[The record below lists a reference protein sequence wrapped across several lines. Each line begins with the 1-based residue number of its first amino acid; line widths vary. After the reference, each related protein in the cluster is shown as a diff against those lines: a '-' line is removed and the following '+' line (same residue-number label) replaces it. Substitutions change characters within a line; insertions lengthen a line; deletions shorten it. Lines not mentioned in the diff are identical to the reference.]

1 MLRKF
6 SSSRT
11 LSDNIKLGGLTAFTA
26 GTINIASLLI
36 FLNFTSNITGHYAI
50 LSAEISKGNW
60 GQVWI
65 VASWIFLFFIGNFI
79 SNFIV
84 INVTRFNQYLAHALP
99 IVLQILCLV
108 FVGFYGNNYYKGEK
122 SEIEILVAAML
133 FCTGLQNGL
142 TASISNFAIK
152 TTHLTGTTTDLGVL
166 LSMFTQRKYRKNK
179 ALVGRAKVLAVI
191 VVSYI
196 AGAVFAGI
204 TYYHLQFNVFYI
216 ICICLVVVVLYDF
229 YKIYLRHFNTKFRYH
244 KIYQKSDPFVTVLIK
259 YQESK
264 IHKLF
269 FRNRILVVRRGA

>member
-1 MLRKF
+1 MNIVKKY
-6 SSSRT
+6 
-11 LSDNIKLGGLTAFTA
+11 LSNHKVLWY
-26 GTINIASLLI
+26 
-36 FLNFTSNITGHYAI
+36 TSNA
-50 LSAEISKGNW
+50 GNW

-229 YKIYLRHFNTKFRYH
+229 YKIYLRHFTSTFSWFAGKNHDR
-244 KIYQKSDPFVTVLIK
+244 
-259 YQESK
+259 
-264 IHKLF
+264 
-269 FRNRILVVRRGA
+269 